1 MKTAI
6 QKIMIM
12 GVLLVLQISVQAR
25 ALLIQKDGKVK
36 YVIQDYQLTELKLND
51 GNTVEGI
58 FIILSDTTLKIG
70 KDTIPVSSVYSVKVD
85 KGSRSGKVSAIF
97 GLVSGTGLIITG
109 ASMLSD
115 NTLMILI
122 NGPLGLAAIAIGI
135 VIDAVSLNKLASSSE
150 KWIVVSSNYAK
161 YQMSII

>member
-1 MKTAI
+1 MKTVI
-6 QKIMIM
+6 QKIMIT
-12 GVLLVLQISVQAR
+12 GVLLVLLMSVQAR

-70 KDTIPVSSVYSVKVD
+70 KDTILVSSVYSVKVD
-85 KGSRSGKVSAIF
+85 KGSRLGKGLAIV
-97 GLVSGTGLIITG
+97 GLVSGTGLILTG
-109 ASMLSD
+109 ASMLTD
-115 NTLMILI
+115 DTIMLLI
-122 NGPLGLAAIAIGI
+122 KGPLGLAAIAIGI
-135 VIDAVSLNKLASSSE
+135 VFDVASMSKLASSAE

-161 YQMSII
+161 YQMIII

>member
-1 MKTAI
+1 MKTVI

-85 KGSRSGKVSAIF
+85 KGSRSGKVLAIV
-97 GLVSGTGLIITG
+97 GLVSGTGLIVRG
-109 ASMLSD
+109 ASMLTD
-115 NTLMILI
+115 NTLMFFI

-135 VIDAVSLNKLASSSE
+135 VFDAVSLNKLASSSE